1 MRTAPSNPDRP
12 PGSCSCGHNE
22 VMSTPLL
29 AEFEALLD
37 REWDRM
43 ANAGTWWTGTER
55 VAIATE
61 ARLSRDDP
69 PSSNQ
74 LSAAANEA
82 ARRVSVEAATIR
94 QVDIDRWA
102 DGGLDPFAYVE
113 LVSVVSRL
121 AAIDVTAF
129 GLGMDERP
137 LPVPQSGDPSFE
149 RPTDAVVSN
158 GWVPTVGPAW
168 APASLS
174 AVPDE
179 VDAMFDVHGMLYLSM
194 EQMSDNEIVR
204 NGVHRSQIELA
215 AARTSWLNECFY

>member
-1 MRTAPSNPDRP
+1 
-12 PGSCSCGHNE
+12 
-22 VMSTPLL
+22 MSTPLL
-29 AEFEALLD
+29 AEFEALVD

-61 ARLSRDDP
+61 ARIGHDDAPSTNHLSTV
-69 PSSNQ
+69 
-74 LSAAANEA
+74 AIEA
-82 ARRVSVEAATIR
+82 ARRVSAEAATIR

-113 LVSVVSRL
+113 LIGVVSRL

-137 LPVPQSGDPSFE
+137 LPVPQPGNPSLE

-168 APASLS
+168 APGALS

-179 VDAMFDVHGMLYLSM
+179 VDAMFDIHGVLYLSM
-194 EQMSDNEIVR
+194 EQMRNNEIVR
-204 NGVHRSQIELA
+204 NGIPRAQIELT

>member
-1 MRTAPSNPDRP
+1 
-12 PGSCSCGHNE
+12 
-22 VMSTPLL
+22 MSTPLL
-29 AEFEALLD
+29 SEFEALVD
-37 REWDRM
+37 REWDRV
-43 ANAGTWWTGTER
+43 ANAGTWWTGTQR
-55 VAIATE
+55 VAIASE
-61 ARLSRDDP
+61 ARLAHDDA
-69 PSSNQ
+69 PSTNH
-74 LSAAANEA
+74 LSAAATEA

-121 AAIDVTAF
+121 AAIDVATF

-137 LPVPQSGDPSFE
+137 LPIPQLGNPSLE
-149 RPTDAVVSN
+149 RPADAVVSD

-168 APASLS
+168 APGSLS

-179 VDAMFDVHGMLYLSM
+179 VDAMFDVHGVLYLSM

-204 NGVHRSQIELA
+204 DGIHRTQIELT

>member
-1 MRTAPSNPDRP
+1 
-12 PGSCSCGHNE
+12 
-22 VMSTPLL
+22 MSTPLL
-29 AEFEALLD
+29 AEFEALVD

-61 ARLSRDDP
+61 ARIGHDDAPSTNHLSTV
-69 PSSNQ
+69 
-74 LSAAANEA
+74 AIEA
-82 ARRVSVEAATIR
+82 ARRVSAEAATIR

-113 LVSVVSRL
+113 LIGVVSRL

-137 LPVPQSGDPSFE
+137 LPVPQPGNPSLE

-168 APASLS
+168 APGALS

-179 VDAMFDVHGMLYLSM
+179 VDAMFDIHGVLYLSM
-194 EQMSDNEIVR
+194 DQMRNNEIVR
-204 NGVHRSQIELA
+204 TGIHRAQIELT

>member
-1 MRTAPSNPDRP
+1 
-12 PGSCSCGHNE
+12 
-22 VMSTPLL
+22 MSTPLL
-29 AEFEALLD
+29 AEFEALVD

-61 ARLSRDDP
+61 ARLSYDDA
-69 PSSNQ
+69 PSTNH
-74 LSAAANEA
+74 LSTVAIEA
-82 ARRVSVEAATIR
+82 ARRVSAEAATIR

-113 LVSVVSRL
+113 LIGVVSRL

-137 LPVPQSGDPSFE
+137 LPVPQPGNPSLE
-149 RPTDAVVSN
+149 RPPDAVVSN
-158 GWVPTVGPAW
+158 GWVPTIGPAW
-168 APASLS
+168 APGALS

-179 VDAMFDVHGMLYLSM
+179 VDAMFDIHGVLYLSM
-194 EQMSDNEIVR
+194 EQMRNNEIVR
-204 NGVHRSQIELA
+204 NGIHRAQIELT

>member
-1 MRTAPSNPDRP
+1 
-12 PGSCSCGHNE
+12 
-22 VMSTPLL
+22 
-29 AEFEALLD
+29 
-37 REWDRM
+37 M

-61 ARLSRDDP
+61 ARIGHDDAPSTNHLSTV
-69 PSSNQ
+69 
-74 LSAAANEA
+74 AIEA
-82 ARRVSVEAATIR
+82 ARRVSAEAATIR

-113 LVSVVSRL
+113 LIGVVSRL

-137 LPVPQSGDPSFE
+137 LPVPQPGNPSLE
-149 RPTDAVVSN
+149 RPPDAVVSN
-158 GWVPTVGPAW
+158 GWVPTIGPAW
-168 APASLS
+168 APGALS

-179 VDAMFDVHGMLYLSM
+179 VDAMFDIHGVLYLSM
-194 EQMSDNEIVR
+194 EQMRNNEIVR
-204 NGVHRSQIELA
+204 NGIHRAQIELT

>member
-1 MRTAPSNPDRP
+1 M
-12 PGSCSCGHNE
+12 
-22 VMSTPLL
+22 
-29 AEFEALLD
+29 
-37 REWDRM
+37 
-43 ANAGTWWTGTER
+43 
-55 VAIATE
+55 
-61 ARLSRDDP
+61 
-69 PSSNQ
+69 
-74 LSAAANEA
+74 
-82 ARRVSVEAATIR
+82 
-94 QVDIDRWA
+94 
-102 DGGLDPFAYVE
+102 
-113 LVSVVSRL
+113 SVVSRL

-129 GLGMDERP
+129 GLGFDERP
-137 LPVPQSGDPSFE
+137 TPRSALGGEASRE

-204 NGVHRSQIELA
+204 NGVHRAQIELA